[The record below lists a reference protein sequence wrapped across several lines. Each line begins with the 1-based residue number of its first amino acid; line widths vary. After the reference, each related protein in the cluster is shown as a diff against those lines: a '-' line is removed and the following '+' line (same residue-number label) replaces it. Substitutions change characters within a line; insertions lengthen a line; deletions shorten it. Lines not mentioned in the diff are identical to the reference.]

1 MQLGAINT
9 AIPSFKSKVIT
20 SQDEV
25 DEITRSLETLNDSF
39 SKAVKSKKVNEDS
52 ENNKDSDKKNVLGIA
67 ASVGAGAI
75 VMCAAAQFFAG
86 KCIQIPMFAKIP
98 NLMEKAFKGISN
110 QAVKLSSTLQ
120 GTDKKALNLV
130 GSGIGKAEE
139 FAKNLYKTD
148 IKGVEGTADKAFIK
162 LAGLTGAIFGTK
174 ALVETDGNGDGISD
188 IAQKSQN
195 AYAGM
200 LQNAQA
206 LDTVVKLLA

>member
-9 AIPSFKSKVIT
+9 SVPSFKSKVIT
-20 SQDEV
+20 SQNEIDEMV
-25 DEITRSLETLNDSF
+25 TSLQTLDDSF
-39 SKAVKSKKVNEDS
+39 SKVTKSKKDG
-52 ENNKDSDKKNVLGIA
+52 DKKNFLGIA

-120 GTDKKALNLV
+120 GTDKRGLKLV
-130 GSGIGKAEE
+130 GSGVEKIEE
-139 FAKNLYKTD
+139 FAKNLYKTN
-148 IKGVEGTADKAFIK
+148 IKGADGTASEAFVK
-162 LAGLTGAIFGTK
+162 LAGAAGAIFGTK

-195 AYAGM
+195 AYSGM
-200 LQNAQA
+200 LKNAQA